1 MKVLIVD
8 ECMAAGG
15 VETLRLNLVPELAKL
30 CESVVWALPL
40 PYGEILRQRI
50 CERNVPNLVIEN
62 LRWPRGSL
70 RQIWAATLR
79 RVSYIS
85 LLDDPAKRL
94 MRRSVDLRIRTLA
107 EKHGSVCCLTTFVFA
122 QPPPASGLPLAGFVC
137 DVNPVLSEWIRDN
150 IIRWLPAAQAIF
162 GISEFTCRNLRLLAP
177 DSAPKIHAIPI
188 AAPRLLSMPA
198 SQPAY
203 QSDFYFPAAANEH
216 KGHLVLF
223 QACVALRRRGAT
235 FRLVLS
241 GSGTDNF
248 LAGRRFD
255 KPAMEEARRF
265 LEEHLNELNGYII
278 IAGEVTPA
286 EVHAFY
292 NSTRCVVLPSRYE
305 GFGLPLVEAL
315 QRGKQILCSDIPP
328 FREQLVMYDA
338 LDSAQL
344 IPSGDFVR
352 LADAMEQILK
362 KTSVPQND
370 LAELNRRMARWTW
383 ADVARRCY
391 DHLCAISMPK

>member
-8 ECMAAGG
+8 ECMATGG

-203 QSDFYFPAAANEH
+203 QSDFYFPATANEH

-223 QACVALRRRGAT
+223 QACVALARRGAT

-286 EVHAFY
+286 EYTLSIIQRDVSCCPPDTKASACRWSKLSNAANRFFAPTSHLLE
-292 NSTRCVVLPSRYE
+292 NSLSCTTPWIAHSLFLLE
-305 GFGLPLVEAL
+305 
-315 QRGKQILCSDIPP
+315 IPYAWP
-328 FREQLVMYDA
+328 TQW
-338 LDSAQL
+338 
-344 IPSGDFVR
+344 
-352 LADAMEQILK
+352 
-362 KTSVPQND
+362 
-370 LAELNRRMARWTW
+370 NRF
-383 ADVARRCY
+383 
-391 DHLCAISMPK
+391 